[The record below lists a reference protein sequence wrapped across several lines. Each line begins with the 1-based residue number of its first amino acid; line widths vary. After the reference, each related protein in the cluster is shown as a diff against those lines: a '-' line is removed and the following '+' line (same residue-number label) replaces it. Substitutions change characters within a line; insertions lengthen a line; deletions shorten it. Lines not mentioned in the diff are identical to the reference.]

1 MTIYALSTV
10 PGKSGVA
17 VIRVSGQLAK
27 VAIKKLTKKT
37 LKPRE
42 ATLCKLYDHKDNVFD
57 QAVVVFFEDKKSF
70 TGEPVV
76 EFQTHGSLSI
86 ISKML
91 DELSM
96 IEGFRLAEP
105 GEFTKRAYLE
115 GKINLVQ
122 AEGLADLIDSET
134 EKQREQ
140 ALMHYGNL
148 LSDKYFS
155 WSEEIKTCLALIEA
169 SIDFSDEDIPK
180 NLLTEIRKISSKIKA
195 EITEFLKTEKNADI
209 VKEGLRIAII
219 GRPNS
224 GKSSLINYLSR
235 KKIAIVSKKPGT
247 TRDILSSHENF
258 FGIPVTLIDTAGIRK
273 SNDEIE
279 KAGVKLAEK
288 IQKTAHIKIYLGSNN
303 DNNPFSGIQLDLT
316 DNDLLVINKT
326 DLKKKHNIKPN
337 ISISLKNEKKLK
349 ILEKKLEK
357 KIKNIVSTNTGAF
370 LNKKR
375 QKNHLINAENSLNMV
390 TGRDLEI
397 MSLHVRDALKSI
409 DSITKETDNE
419 EVLGIIFGKFCIGK

>member
-17 VIRVSGQLAK
+17 VIRVSGQLSK

-42 ATLCKLYDHKDNVFD
+42 ATLCKLYDHKDSVFD

-86 ISKML
+86 ISKLL

-96 IEGFRLAEP
+96 IDGLRLAEP
-105 GEFTKRAYLE
+105 GEFTKRAYLG

-155 WSEEIKTCLALIEA
+155 WSEEIKTCLAPV
-169 SIDFSDEDIPK
+169 SY
-180 NLLTEIRKISSKIKA
+180 TH
-195 EITEFLKTEKNADI
+195 
-209 VKEGLRIAII
+209 LRA
-219 GRPNS
+219 
-224 GKSSLINYLSR
+224 
-235 KKIAIVSKKPGT
+235 
-247 TRDILSSHENF
+247 HE
-258 FGIPVTLIDTAGIRK
+258 T
-273 SNDEIE
+273 
-279 KAGVKLAEK
+279 
-288 IQKTAHIKIYLGSNN
+288 
-303 DNNPFSGIQLDLT
+303 
-316 DNDLLVINKT
+316 
-326 DLKKKHNIKPN
+326 
-337 ISISLKNEKKLK
+337 
-349 ILEKKLEK
+349 
-357 KIKNIVSTNTGAF
+357 
-370 LNKKR
+370 
-375 QKNHLINAENSLNMV
+375 
-390 TGRDLEI
+390 
-397 MSLHVRDALKSI
+397 
-409 DSITKETDNE
+409 
-419 EVLGIIFGKFCIGK
+419 

>member
-42 ATLCKLYDHKDNVFD
+42 ATLCKLYDYKDNVFD

-86 ISKML
+86 ISKLL

-105 GEFTKRAYLE
+105 GEFTKRAYLG

-180 NLLTEIRKISSKIKA
+180 NLLNKIRKISSKIKA
-195 EITEFLKTEKNADI
+195 EINEFLKTEKNADF
-209 VKEGLRIAII
+209 VKEGLRVAII

-247 TRDILSSHENF
+247 TRDILRSQENF
-258 FGIPVTLIDTAGIRK
+258 FGVPVTLIDTAGIRK

-279 KAGVKLAEK
+279 KLGVKLAEK

-303 DNNPFSGIQLDLT
+303 DKNPFSGIQLDLT

-337 ISISLKNEKKLK
+337 ISISLKNGKKLN

-375 QKNHLINAENSLNMV
+375 QRNHLINAENSLNMV
-390 TGRDLEI
+390 TGRD
-397 MSLHVRDALKSI
+397 
-409 DSITKETDNE
+409 
-419 EVLGIIFGKFCIGK
+419 

>member
-27 VAIKKLTKKT
+27 VAIKKLTKKA

-42 ATLCKLYDHKDNVFD
+42 ATLCKLYDHEDSVFD

-86 ISKML
+86 ISKLL

-105 GEFTKRAYLE
+105 GEFTKRAYLG

-180 NLLTEIRKISSKIKA
+180 KLLNEIRKISLKIKV
-195 EITEFLKTEKNADI
+195 EINEFLK
-209 VKEGLRIAII
+209 
-219 GRPNS
+219 
-224 GKSSLINYLSR
+224 
-235 KKIAIVSKKPGT
+235 
-247 TRDILSSHENF
+247 
-258 FGIPVTLIDTAGIRK
+258 ID
-273 SNDEIE
+273 
-279 KAGVKLAEK
+279 
-288 IQKTAHIKIYLGSNN
+288 
-303 DNNPFSGIQLDLT
+303 FSPI
-316 DNDLLVINKT
+316 
-326 DLKKKHNIKPN
+326 
-337 ISISLKNEKKLK
+337 
-349 ILEKKLEK
+349 
-357 KIKNIVSTNTGAF
+357 
-370 LNKKR
+370 
-375 QKNHLINAENSLNMV
+375 
-390 TGRDLEI
+390 
-397 MSLHVRDALKSI
+397 
-409 DSITKETDNE
+409 
-419 EVLGIIFGKFCIGK
+419 

>member
-27 VAIKKLTKKT
+27 VAIKKLAKKT

-86 ISKML
+86 ISKIL

-169 SIDFSDEDIPK
+169 SIDFSDEDITK

-209 VKEGLRIAII
+209 VKEGLRVAII

-247 TRDILSSHENF
+247 TRDILRSQENF
-258 FGIPVTLIDTAGIRK
+258 FGVPVTLIDTAGIRK

-279 KAGVKLAEK
+279 KEGVKLAEK

-303 DNNPFSGIQLDLT
+303 DKNPFSGIHIDLT

-337 ISISLKNEKKLK
+337 ISISLKNGKKLN

-375 QKNHLINAENSLNMV
+375 QKNHLKNAENSLNMV

-397 MSLHVRDALKSI
+397 MSLHIRDALKSI

>member
-27 VAIKKLTKKT
+27 VAIKKLTKKN

-42 ATLCKLYDHKDNVFD
+42 ATLCKLYDHKDSIFD

-86 ISKML
+86 ISKLL

-105 GEFTKRAYLE
+105 GEFTKRAYLG

-180 NLLTEIRKISSKIKA
+180 NLLNEIRKISLKIKV
-195 EITEFLKTEKNADI
+195 EINEFLKTEKNADI
-209 VKEGLRIAII
+209 VKEGIRVAII
-219 GRPNS
+219 GKPNS

-247 TRDILSSHENF
+247 TRDILRAQENF

-279 KAGVKLAEK
+279 KEGVKLTEK
-288 IQKTAHIKIYLGSNN
+288 IQKTAHINIYLGSNN
-303 DNNPFSGIQLDLT
+303 DKNPF
-316 DNDLLVINKT
+316 
-326 DLKKKHNIKPN
+326 
-337 ISISLKNEKKLK
+337 
-349 ILEKKLEK
+349 
-357 KIKNIVSTNTGAF
+357 
-370 LNKKR
+370 
-375 QKNHLINAENSLNMV
+375 
-390 TGRDLEI
+390 
-397 MSLHVRDALKSI
+397 
-409 DSITKETDNE
+409 
-419 EVLGIIFGKFCIGK
+419 

>member
-27 VAIKKLTKKT
+27 VAIKKLAKKT

-57 QAVVVFFEDKKSF
+57 QAVVVFEDKKSF

-86 ISKML
+86 ISKIL

-209 VKEGLRIAII
+209 VKEGLRVAII
-219 GRPNS
+219 GKPNS

-247 TRDILSSHENF
+247 TRDILSSQENF

-303 DNNPFSGIQLDLT
+303 DNKPFSGIQLDLT

>member
-247 TRDILSSHENF
+247 TRDILSSQENF

-409 DSITKETDNE
+409 DSITKEPDNE

>member
-27 VAIKKLTKKT
+27 VAIKKLTKKV

-42 ATLCKLYDHKDNVFD
+42 ATLCKLYDHKDSVFD

-86 ISKML
+86 ISKLL

-105 GEFTKRAYLE
+105 GEFTKRAYLG

-180 NLLTEIRKISSKIKA
+180 NLLNEIRKISLKIKV
-195 EITEFLKTEKNADI
+195 EINEFLKTNKN
-209 VKEGLRIAII
+209 
-219 GRPNS
+219 
-224 GKSSLINYLSR
+224 
-235 KKIAIVSKKPGT
+235 KKPGSFLGLWKRVVGADCAAKT
-247 TRDILSSHENF
+247 DSVRFENN
-258 FGIPVTLIDTAGIRK
+258 TLYIVVKNPYLK
-273 SNDEIE
+273 SDLIS
-279 KAGVKLAEK
+279 KKEK
-288 IQKTAHIKIYLGSNN
+288 II
-303 DNNPFSGIQLDLT
+303 
-316 DNDLLVINKT
+316 
-326 DLKKKHNIKPN
+326 
-337 ISISLKNEKKLK
+337 
-349 ILEKKLEK
+349 K
-357 KIKNIVSTNTGAF
+357 KIKCLNRNIDN
-370 LNKKR
+370 
-375 QKNHLINAENSLNMV
+375 LIF
-390 TGRDLEI
+390 D
-397 MSLHVRDALKSI
+397 
-409 DSITKETDNE
+409 
-419 EVLGIIFGKFCIGK
+419 

>member
-27 VAIKKLTKKT
+27 VAINKLTKKT

-86 ISKML
+86 ISKLL

-105 GEFTKRAYLE
+105 GEFTKRAYLG

-180 NLLTEIRKISSKIKA
+180 NLLAEIRKISSKIKA
-195 EITEFLKTEKNADI
+195 EINEFLKTEKNANI
-209 VKEGLRIAII
+209 VKEGLRVAII

-247 TRDILSSHENF
+247 TRDILRSQENF
-258 FGIPVTLIDTAGIRK
+258 FGVPVTLIDTAGIRK

-279 KAGVKLAEK
+279 KVGVKLAEK
-288 IQKTAHIKIYLGSNN
+288 TQKTAHIKIYLGSNN
-303 DNNPFSGIQLDLT
+303 DKNPFSGIQLDLT

-337 ISISLKNEKKLK
+337 ISISLKNGKKLN
-349 ILEKKLEK
+349 ILEKKLA
-357 KIKNIVSTNTGAF
+357 VSYT
-370 LNKKR
+370 
-375 QKNHLINAENSLNMV
+375 HLTLP
-390 TGRDLEI
+390 
-397 MSLHVRDALKSI
+397 
-409 DSITKETDNE
+409 TKA
-419 EVLGIIFGKFCIGK
+419 

>member
-17 VIRVSGQLAK
+17 VIRVSGQSAK
-27 VAIKKLTKKT
+27 LAIKKLTKKA
-37 LKPRE
+37 LNPRE

-86 ISKML
+86 ISKLL

-105 GEFTKRAYLE
+105 GEFTKRAYLG

-140 ALMHYGNL
+140 ALMHYGNF

-209 VKEGLRIAII
+209 VKEGLRVAII

-247 TRDILSSHENF
+247 TRDILSSQENF